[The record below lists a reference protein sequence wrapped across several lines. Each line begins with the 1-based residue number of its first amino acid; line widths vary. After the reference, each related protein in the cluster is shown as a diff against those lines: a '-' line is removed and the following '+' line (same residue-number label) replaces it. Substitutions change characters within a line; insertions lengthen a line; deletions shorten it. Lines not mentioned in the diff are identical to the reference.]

1 MLFLLVLCVCIYACM
16 CLCDVCLWSVSWVCF
31 IQLVCVCVP
40 VYVSMFR
47 VFGSDDA
54 CFEFASVVWC
64 VCVSESGVRM

>member
-1 MLFLLVLCVCIYACM
+1 MLHTI
-16 CLCDVCLWSVSWVCF
+16 SVR
-31 IQLVCVCVP
+31 VP
-40 VYVSMFR
+40 VYVSMFS